1 MQIPSF
7 ELDINEASLR
17 LLELYFIIYFL
28 RVVDQYFGI
37 EGPVISEAG
46 SGEEDLKDPL
56 HHALYDDVPEG
67 HLVLPRSEEG
77 QLVVISPDHGEL
89 ALEGN
94 VGQEN

>member
-7 ELDINEASLR
+7 ELDINEASFR
-17 LLELYFIIYFL
+17 LLELYFIFYLL
-28 RVVDQYFGI
+28 RVVDQHFWI

-56 HHALYDDVPEG
+56 HHALYDDVSEG
-67 HLVLPRSEEG
+67 NPVLLRSEEG

-94 VGQEN
+94 VGQES